1 MGDSSV
7 KRFHLDSRYLLFA
20 DDSFRE
26 DSGLRES
33 HENNLLVATK
43 NYPYPRCVMKPS
55 GIIHGGGVVEIIPLR
70 QDIQLDTLG
79 LILNSNLVRY
89 MCIKYLTNYSQLTTC
104 LNTGIMEELPLML
117 PKDQTVFRLLFR
129 SLQDLHQNSNDLEQS
144 NAIDSLEQ
152 IANALVYEMYLTDSN
167 VLLEA
172 TAEAVSRLAK
182 PIASAEL
189 VMALSVDKVLQSV
202 RSIMEHQMVREIE
215 ASPRMQT

>member
-1 MGDSSV
+1 
-7 KRFHLDSRYLLFA
+7 
-20 DDSFRE
+20 
-26 DSGLRES
+26 
-33 HENNLLVATK
+33 
-43 NYPYPRCVMKPS
+43 MKPS